1 MLREM
6 AKGKI
11 LNVGFLFL
19 SHPVL
24 LTVFKRF
31 SPILIIVN
39 FMAKKKLLFFL
50 LQDNTQVERK

>member
-1 MLREM
+1 M